1 MIKEIQITLYDIF
14 GFLIPGVIMVGA
26 ISLFY
31 WTIFWPASTLVIP
44 SKLPA
49 IALGSFVFAAYLV
62 GHLGQAI
69 GNLLEKLPMIRKRL
83 EEALPLSEEV
93 EELLRSTIG
102 ARFGKALESLKPRE
116 LFALCDQALLHHDSP
131 GEREIFVYREGFYRG
146 NSVALAILAVA
157 LAVRMVHAPAVV
169 AVLGATVELYRGPLA
184 LACALAALGAWLA
197 FRRYV
202 RFGDHLFR
210 TCFLR
215 YLSLDPSASIERKGK
230 HG

>member
-1 MIKEIQITLYDIF
+1 MLF
-14 GFLIPGVIMVGA
+14 A
-26 ISLFY
+26 ISLFF

-49 IALGSFVFAAYLV
+49 IALGSLLFAAYLV

-83 EEALPLSEEV
+83 DEALPLSKGV
-93 EELLRSTIG
+93 EELLRSAIG
-102 ARFGKALESLKPRE
+102 ARFGKAVESIKPRE

-146 NSVALAILAVA
+146 SSVALAILAVA
-157 LAVRMVHAPAVV
+157 LAIRMVHAPAVL
-169 AVLGATVELYRGPLA
+169 AVLGVTVEVYRGPLA
-184 LACALAALGAWLA
+184 LACGLAALGAWLA
-197 FRRYV
+197 FWRYV

-215 YLSLDPSASIERKGK
+215 YLSLDLSTSIERKGK
-230 HG
+230 HGQA